1 VGDRFSR
8 YLLVSHYTESYRA
21 AERVRAMQLALE
33 EGQKLHG
40 ELPAN
45 QVRLVTDNGS
55 SFTARVFQEFLG
67 RVKVF
72 RHVRVSYRS
81 PELIG
86 LIERLHRTL
95 KEEHLWPAVYE
106 TDLQAREELAGYV
119 EFYNQRRVHQALEY
133 CTPVEVYRGDARPGP
148 RAWAKD
154 DEAEGFMTTACLACP
169 GQAL

>member
-67 RVKVF
+67 RVRVF

-86 LIERLHRTL
+86 LIERFHRTL

>member
-67 RVKVF
+67 RVRVF

-86 LIERLHRTL
+86 LIERFHRTL

-106 TDLQAREELAGYV
+106 TDLQARGELAGCV
-119 EFYNQRRVHQALEY
+119 GSCSQRPVNQAFGYRRPL
-133 CTPVEVYRGDARPGP
+133 EVYMGERRPGP
-148 RAWAKD
+148 GAWAED
-154 DEAEGFMTTACLACP
+154 GHTGDWVTAAWLTWAA
-169 GQAL
+169 QVV